1 MRRVITHATH
11 IAYTYVEKRHGVSH
25 ESMAAEEEHL
35 NDLSEHFHTMM
46 PLDPAGPPY
55 KPSCGS
61 SRQVGSDYDFKL
73 HLASLVVL
81 LVTSSVAAYTP
92 IYMRHLIKKQRLA
105 ADARAQLQ
113 AEDGG
118 SVMTGAKERIAEV
131 ASNTFHWALW
141 ATKHFGTGIII
152 GTAFIHVS
160 LPNIRFS
167 TCLWVCMAQ
176 SLVHT

>member
-1 MRRVITHATH
+1 MHRVFTHAAH
-11 IAYTYVEKRHGVSH
+11 AAHAYLEKRHGVSH
-25 ESMAAEEEHL
+25 QATAEEQHL

-55 KPSCGS
+55 KPLCGS
-61 SRQVGSDYDFKL
+61 SRRVGSDYDFKL

-81 LVTSSVAAYTP
+81 LVTSSAAAYAP
-92 IYMRHLIKKQRLA
+92 VYMRHLIKKKRRA
-105 ADARAQLQ
+105 AEARAQLQ
-113 AEDGG
+113 AEDG
-118 SVMTGAKERIAEV
+118 SIMTGTKEKMAQI

-160 LPNIRFS
+160 LYSFRS
-167 TCLWVCMAQ
+167 YRSSDQL
-176 SLVHT
+176 